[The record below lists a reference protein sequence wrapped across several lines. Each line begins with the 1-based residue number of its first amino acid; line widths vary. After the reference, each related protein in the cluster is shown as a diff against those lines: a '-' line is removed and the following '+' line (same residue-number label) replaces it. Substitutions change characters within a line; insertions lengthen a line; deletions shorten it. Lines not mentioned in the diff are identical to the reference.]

1 MFLRGFYQKL
11 RQGLGLEFGLATLN
25 HEIRRYFNLLLQ
37 VDS

>member
-1 MFLRGFYQKL
+1 MFLRGFYKKL

-25 HEIRRYFNLLLQ
+25 REIRRYFNLLLQ